1 MAIRFAA
8 VSGLVLAAA
17 LTVAAP
23 ARAQGFFSF
32 YEMSPRQIVG
42 MLSDD
47 GYELRGPMIR
57 RGDVYVADVTSVSGR
72 PTRLIVSARDGRI
85 IERFANE
92 PRWRHPDDQDTTR
105 VARAPRDFGEDDRG
119 QDNRG
124 QDDRARHS
132 DMALGD
138 MFNPPNRVYGNDSM
152 FPSKPVPPAAI
163 PDDSAPKPKHHA
175 AKKHKD
181 TSVAKAA
188 PDALPAAD
196 APKAAEGSPVA
207 AVAPNPAPESKK
219 PEVQPVKPATE
230 AAPKPA
236 AEVAPKPVATP
247 EPVQTK
253 AEVEKRATAE
263 PAAAPAAAKPKVDAP
278 RKKLNDLPVGT
289 LD

>member
-47 GYELRGPMIR
+47 GYELRGPMLR

-85 IERFANE
+85 IERFASE
-92 PRWRHPDDQDTTR
+92 PRWRHYDEDADTTR
-105 VARAPRDFGEDDRG
+105 VARAPHDFG
-119 QDNRG
+119 DN
-124 QDDRARHS
+124 DRAPDDHARHN
-132 DMALGD
+132 DVALGD
-138 MFNPPNRVYGNDSM
+138 MFNPPNRVYGNDSL
-152 FPSKPVPPAAI
+152 F
-163 PDDSAPKPKHHA
+163 APKPTPPAVVPDDGFAPKPPKHHV

-181 TSVAKAA
+181 TSVAKATPDTAA
-188 PDALPAAD
+188 PSAD
-196 APKAAEGSPVA
+196 APKPAEGSPVA
-207 AVAPNPAPESKK
+207 AVAPANPAPEPKK
-219 PEVQPVKPATE
+219 PDVQSVR
-230 AAPKPA
+230 PA
-236 AEVAPKPVATP
+236 AEAAPKPVATP

-253 AEVEKRATAE
+253 AETEKRATAE
-263 PAAAPAAAKPKVDAP
+263 PAPAPAPVRRVDAPP

>member
-1 MAIRFAA
+1 MAIRLAA

-17 LTVAAP
+17 LAVAAP
-23 ARAQGFFSF
+23 ARAQNFFSF

-47 GYELRGPMIR
+47 GYELRGPMMR

-85 IERFANE
+85 IERYNSE
-92 PRWRHPDDQDTTR
+92 PRPRWRHPDDEDTTR
-105 VARAPRDFGEDDRG
+105 VARAPRDYEEDRG
-119 QDNRG
+119 P
-124 QDDRARHS
+124 DDHARHN

-152 FPSKPVPPAAI
+152 FSSKPVPPAVA
-163 PDDSAPKPKHHA
+163 PDDSSAPKPPKHHV

-181 TSVAKAA
+181 TSVAKSA
-188 PDALPAAD
+188 PDASPESD
-196 APKAAEGSPVA
+196 APKPAEGSPVA
-207 AVAPNPAPESKK
+207 AVAPNPAPEPKK
-219 PEVQPVKPATE
+219 PDVQPVKPAAE

-236 AEVAPKPVATP
+236 ATP

-253 AEVEKRATAE
+253 AETEKRATAE
-263 PAAAPAAAKPKVDAP
+263 PAPAPAPVRRVDAPP